1 MREVKTNKIDKAK
14 VHDLQQVARKSFI
27 ETFAE
32 YNSESDLN
40 TYLNNNL
47 GINQLTKEIE
57 NQNSQFYLIYQN
69 HAPIAYLKLNICS
82 AQTEN
87 RGNEYIEI
95 ERIYILKEHKGKGI
109 GQELMKLAEQIGAE
123 MGKTKIWLGVWEKN
137 QEAIHFYT
145 KMGFKQHGEHIF
157 VLGEDKQ
164 TDLIFE
170 KKINTNI

>member
-1 MREVKTNKIDKAK
+1 MQEIKIIKIDKAK

-47 GINQLTKEIE
+47 GLNQLTKEIE
-57 NQNSQFYLIYQN
+57 NLNSQFYLVYHN
-69 HAPIAYLKLNICS
+69 SKPIAYLKLNIYS

-87 RGNEYIEI
+87 RGDEYIEI
-95 ERIYILKEHKGKGI
+95 ERIYILKEFKGKGI
-109 GQELMKLAEQIGAE
+109 GKELMKLAEQIGQE
-123 MGKTKIWLGVWEKN
+123 MSKSKIWLGVWEKN
-137 QEAIHFYT
+137 LDAIQFYT
-145 KMGFKQHGEHIF
+145 KMGFIKCGEHLF

-164 TDLIFE
+164 TDWIME
-170 KKINTNI
+170 KFISQ